1 MGQHFLELCEWHH
14 YRDSIRSVFYVGL
27 CQRSIALL
35 SGLEKTSDLVRP
47 DINSNSLLVVHPLL
61 FDSSTS
67 PLEATIQS
75 GPCGSSQKRQHWSLV
90 GDFYASDRAR
100 YLSEQHPNSCPGC
113 IPSSTYLLSYKL
125 EYHRCRGQPYGF

>member
-1 MGQHFLELCEWHH
+1 MGQHFLELWEWHH
-14 YRDSIRSVFYVGL
+14 HCDRIRSVFYVGL

-47 DINSNSLLVVHPLL
+47 DINSNSFLVVHPLL

-67 PLEATIQS
+67 SLEATIQI
-75 GPCGSSQKRQHWSLV
+75 GPCGSSQKQQHWSLV

-100 YLSEQHPNSCPGC
+100 YLSEQHPNSRRGC
-113 IPSSTYLLSYKL
+113 IPSSAHLLSHKL
-125 EYHRCRGQPYGF
+125 EYHRCRDQPYGF